1 MAAEEEDEVEWVVES
16 IAGFL
21 RGPDWSIPILDFV
34 EQKCEGKI
42 QIPNRQ
48 SFLTSLTPTASPQT
62 AFHLPGLHSCL
73 PGLELVFRMCCCH
86 CAGPFLH
93 GNENEDRDTFP
104 PGPKHT
110 SEKHQTLILCWVS
123 HLILHLSALGR
134 CTVCVGF
141 FNNFPSDLGGETS
154 VCF

>member
-42 QIPNRQ
+42 QIPNGQ

-73 PGLELVFRMCCCH
+73 PGLELVFKMCCCH

-104 PGPKHT
+104 PGPKHIRKT
-110 SEKHQTLILCWVS
+110 SDFNPMLGLSPHPAPFCPGQVHCLC
-123 HLILHLSALGR
+123 
-134 CTVCVGF
+134 GF
-141 FNNFPSDLGGETS
+141 LQQLPQ
-154 VCF
+154 